1 MAAASMPGGKIVQ
14 RARQLVV
21 AGSGF
26 SFRGNAGSGFMFGRC
41 GLSQHLALEH
51 NVAHHSPGRQKQP
64 DNRDE

>member
-26 SFRGNAGSGFMFGRC
+26 SFRGNAGGGFMFGWC
-41 GLSQHLALEH
+41 VLSQHPALKQ
-51 NVAHHSPGRQKQP
+51 NMAHHSPGRQQQP